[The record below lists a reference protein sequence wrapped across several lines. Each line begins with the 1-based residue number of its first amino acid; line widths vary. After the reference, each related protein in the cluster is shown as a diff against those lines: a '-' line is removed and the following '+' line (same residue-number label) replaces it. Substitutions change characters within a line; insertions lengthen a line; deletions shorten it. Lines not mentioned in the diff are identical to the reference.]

1 MTTSTSTLR
10 RHALAGGLGL
20 AVAASL
26 LATPVAGAAEPVQGD
41 LTASYGRIDKVSF
54 EDGVQ
59 VGIRHSGEVPPEQ
72 GGAPVQVVVA
82 PAGLDDA
89 LAAPEHRL
97 PGPPEWSQGRYFPV
111 PSCAYTDPQRE
122 FSVYVA
128 QPASPGVEAS
138 QVELA
143 LPEVGETLLQTTETP
158 RLVLT
163 ADSRWSYQQSAGPG
177 TLPRVT
183 VRVVPEGVASWCGTV
198 TMTDDLTGRSITKVQ
213 PVLRGRDEND
223 IFESG
228 LVGIFY
234 DPHVVTAGSHQAT
247 FALDTDGRPGDGLTL
262 THRMQVDRG
271 QGWVGSSFRRL
282 PSPTVTGLL
291 RVQGLYTAGESP
303 FGTPQPG
310 RMTVKLYS
318 GTRGVWYSGIVQSH
332 PRTVDWMF
340 RLPKL
345 PRGTY
350 RAVIDHRGNS
360 NVLPSTV
367 TRTFTVR

>member
-10 RHALAGGLGL
+10 RYVLAGGVGL
-20 AVAASL
+20 ALAASL

-41 LTASYGRIDKVSF
+41 LTASYGWVDEVSF

-72 GGAPVQVVVA
+72 GGAPVQVFVA

-138 QVELA
+138 QVELP
-143 LPEVGETLLQTTETP
+143 LPEVDETLLQTTETP

-163 ADSRWSYQQSAGPG
+163 AGTRWTYQYPSGPG
-177 TLPRVT
+177 LWPQAV
-183 VRVVPEGVASWCGTV
+183 VRVVPEGIASWCGTV
-198 TMTDDLTGRSITKVQ
+198 TMTDDLLGRSITEVQ
-213 PVLRGRDEND
+213 PVLRSPWEND
-223 IFESG
+223 VDEEGPVSIVRDAYYVPAG
-228 LVGIFY
+228 
-234 DPHVVTAGSHQAT
+234 PHRAT
-247 FALDTDGRPGDGLTL
+247 FTVDTDGRPGDGLTL

-271 QGWVGSSFRRL
+271 QAWVGSSFKRL

-291 RVQGLYTAGESP
+291 RVQGLYGIGSP
-303 FGTPQPG
+303 IADAQPG

>member
-41 LTASYGRIDKVSF
+41 LSATFGTI
-54 EDGVQ
+54 
-59 VGIRHSGEVPPEQ
+59 GEVDFRNGVSTFVNVSGAVPAEQ

-82 PAGLDDA
+82 PAGLEDA
-89 LAAPEHRL
+89 LATTEHRL
-97 PGPPEWSQGRYFPV
+97 PTPEWHRGRGFNV
-111 PSCAYTDPQRE
+111 PSCAYTDPQRDYA
-122 FSVYVA
+122 VYAV
-128 QPASPGVEAS
+128 QPDSPGVEGS
-138 QVELA
+138 QVELS
-143 LPEVGETLLQTTETP
+143 LPEVDTSLLAAPEAP
-158 RLVLT
+158 RFVVNAPT
-163 ADSRWSYQQSAGPG
+163 RWRYMEAAGPAWYPFVA
-177 TLPRVT
+177 LN
-183 VRVVPEGVASWCGTV
+183 VVPEGVASWCGTLIS
-198 TMTDDLTGRSITKVQ
+198 TDDLTGESNTIER
-213 PVLRGRDEND
+213 PVVRDKDEYDNT
-223 IFESG
+223 SG
-228 LVGIFY
+228 GFAHGLAYFPEDV
-234 DPHVVTAGSHQAT
+234 PAGPHQAT
-247 FALDTDGRPGDGLTL
+247 FTLDTDGRAGDGLTI

-291 RVQGLYTAGESP
+291 RVQGLYSAVGP
-303 FGTPQPG
+303 IANPQPG